1 MSRNLS
7 RNWDIVAQIILG
19 AVAIFYLRAAAFGVD
34 SMQYHRGIAVM
45 FSLVAALLLYKGWRR
60 APSDAPSWLDLVFI
74 AGAIVG
80 VGYWIL
86 QHEALAY
93 RAGVHTPADYL
104 MGLVVTLLSIE
115 VARRV
120 LGRPLA
126 IISILAIAYAL
137 YGSLLPPVIGHRG
150 FVFRRVVEYIYLTS
164 DGIFGIM
171 AEVVASYIVPFVV
184 FGAFMMRAGVAK
196 FFIDLSMA
204 GLGRVAGGPAQVAV
218 VSSALL
224 GSINGSP
231 IANTATTGAFTI
243 PLMKRTGFPPHI
255 AAAVEASAS
264 TGGMILPPVMGAGAF
279 IMAEMT
285 GIRYAEIVKM
295 SIVPGIL
302 YFLAVG
308 IMVYLESRKLGI
320 RGLSREELPR
330 ALDVLKQ
337 GWYLFLPIAVL
348 VGALFSGASPARAV
362 IYAIVATVAVSWLN
376 PETRMGPLQVWQA
389 LVDGGKACTF
399 VGAAT
404 GTVGIIIGVLALTGI
419 GIKFSTIML
428 TLAGKNLLLMLLLI
442 AIASFILGM
451 GLPITAAYL
460 VVAVASAPAL
470 VELGVPLIAAHL
482 IIFWLSLD
490 SNITPPVALGAYT
503 AAAIADADPW
513 RTGWNSFR
521 FAKMIYVMPLLFAY
535 THILFTGTMAEN
547 IWAVVSAIVGTV
559 AFSICST
566 AFFLVRTTL
575 VEWLLLAAATFLAFV
590 PGLATDLSAIAI
602 FVAVFFWQRRRLQQA
617 SQLGTDTPGE
627 LTATTADR

>member
-1 MSRNLS
+1 MSRNLT
-7 RNWDIVAQIILG
+7 RNWDIVAQVILG

-45 FSLVAALLLYKGWRR
+45 FSLVASLLLYKGWRR
-60 APSDAPSWLDLVFI
+60 APSDAPSWLDLVLI

-93 RAGVHTPADYL
+93 RAGLYTHTDRL

-126 IISILAIAYAL
+126 IISALAIVYAL
-137 YGSLLPPVIGHRG
+137 YGNLLPPVIGHRG
-150 FVFRRVVEYIYLTS
+150 FLFRRVIEYIYLTS
-164 DGIFGIM
+164 DGLFGIM

-204 GLGRVAGGPAQVAV
+204 GLGRVAGGPAQVSV

-243 PLMKRTGFPPHI
+243 PLMKRSGFPPHI

-295 SIVPGIL
+295 SILPGVL
-302 YFLAVG
+302 YFLSVG

-330 ALDVLKQ
+330 ALNVLKQ
-337 GWYLFLPIAVL
+337 GWYLFLPIAML

-362 IYAIVATVAVSWLN
+362 VYAIVATVVVSWLN
-376 PETRMGPLQVWQA
+376 PQTRMGPPRIWQA
-389 LVDGGKACTF
+389 LVDGGRACIF

-404 GTVGIIIGVLALTGI
+404 GAVGIIIGVLALTGI

-428 TLAGKNLLLMLLLI
+428 TLAGKNLLLMLLLV

-535 THILFTGTMAEN
+535 THILFTGTLAEN
-547 IWAVVSAIVGTV
+547 IWAVVSAMVGTV

-575 VEWLLLAAATFLAFV
+575 LEWLLLAAATFLAFV
-590 PGLATDLSAIAI
+590 PGLVTDLSAIAI
-602 FVAVFFWQRRRLQQA
+602 FVAVFFWQRRKLQQTVQIA
-617 SQLGTDTPGE
+617 AGE
-627 LTATTADR
+627 PVGGSR

>member
-1 MSRNLS
+1 MNRSLS
-7 RNWDIVAQIILG
+7 RNWDIVAQVVLG
-19 AVAIFYLRAAAFGVD
+19 AAAIFYLRAAAFGVD

-45 FSLVAALLLYKGWRR
+45 FSLVAGLLLYRGWRR
-60 APSDAPSWLDLVFI
+60 APSDAPTWLDLLLI
-74 AGAIVG
+74 AGAVVG

-86 QHEALAY
+86 EHEALAY
-93 RAGVHTPADYL
+93 RAGVHTRVDYL
-104 MGLVVTLLSIE
+104 MGLVVVLLGIE

-126 IISILAIAYAL
+126 IISVLAIAYAL
-137 YGSLLPPVIGHRG
+137 YGSVLPPVIGHRG
-150 FVFRRVVEYIYLTS
+150 FLLRRVVEYIYLTS

-171 AEVVASYIVPFVV
+171 AEVMASYIVPFVV

-204 GLGRVAGGPAQVAV
+204 GMGRVAGGPAQVAV
-218 VSSALL
+218 ISSALL

-243 PLMKRTGFPPHI
+243 PLMKRSGFPPHI

-285 GIRYAEIVKM
+285 GISYAEIVKM

-302 YFLAVG
+302 YFLSVG

-320 RGLSREELPR
+320 CGLKREELPR

-337 GWYLFLPIAVL
+337 GWYLILPIAVL
-348 VGALFSGASPARAV
+348 VGALFQGASPGRAV
-362 IYAIVATVAVSWLN
+362 VYAIVATVVVSWFR
-376 PETRMGPLQVWQA
+376 PETRMGPLEVWQA

-404 GTVGIIIGVLALTGI
+404 GAVGIIIGVLALTGI

-428 TLAGKNLLLMLLLI
+428 TLAGTNLLLMLFLV
-442 AIASFILGM
+442 AVASFILGM
-451 GLPITAAYL
+451 GMPITAAYL

-521 FAKMIYVMPLLFAY
+521 FAKMIYIMPLLFAY
-535 THILFTGTMAEN
+535 THILFTGTLAEN

-566 AFFLVRTTL
+566 GFFLVRTTL

-590 PGLATDLSAIAI
+590 PGLATDLSAIAV
-602 FVAVFFWQRRRLQQA
+602 FVAVFFWQKRKLQR
-617 SQLGTDTPGE
+617 STGLGAG
-627 LTATTADR
+627 ATTGMTAAPADR